1 MKSVQIRSFFWSAFS
16 YIWTE
21 YRKSPYS
28 VQIQENTDHKKL
40 RIWAI
45 FTHWIL
51 KSTFWL
57 AAKVN
62 ENIYSTPFLFS
73 SKFYLTSLFCTTQNV
88 TSTMKFTEEIVIQ
101 EYLRIRGS
109 TSFDIKN
116 QNKILFKISYFDKHK
131 QIINIIINKSNI
143 YL

>member
-40 RIWAI
+40 RIWTL

-51 KSTFWL
+51 KSTFEL
-57 AAKVN
+57 ATKVN

-73 SKFYLTSLFCTTQNV
+73 LKVHLISLFCTIQNV
-88 TSTMKFTEEIVIQ
+88 TIKFNKYNKI
-101 EYLRIRGS
+101 YRRNS

-116 QNKILFKISYFDKHK
+116 RNKILFKISYFDKHK
-131 QIINIIINKSNI
+131 QIINIIIKKSNI

>member
-1 MKSVQIRSFFWSAFS
+1 
-16 YIWTE
+16 
-21 YRKSPYS
+21 
-28 VQIQENTDHKKL
+28 
-40 RIWAI
+40 
-45 FTHWIL
+45 
-51 KSTFWL
+51 
-57 AAKVN
+57 
-62 ENIYSTPFLFS
+62 
-73 SKFYLTSLFCTTQNV
+73 
-88 TSTMKFTEEIVIQ
+88 MKFIEEIVIQ